1 VEVTFDD
8 RGIAE
13 AECSCPVGEGGRC
26 KHVVALLLTW
36 LDRPESFRD
45 SADLEI
51 DLEERSKSELIALIY
66 QMVQRY
72 PDLEYLL
79 KLPPTNAD
87 EKKTSIDPD
96 VIHAQVRSI
105 LTFSNYDLD
114 WGDLSD
120 AGHKL
125 DELINLADQYLDG
138 GNLGNAAVI
147 YRIICEEILAH
158 GFLKLNDNS
167 DRMTSIINDCV
178 EGLEDCLKSIQ
189 EANSRQD
196 ILKTLFNI
204 LLSDI
209 NMGGYGLSDE
219 IPYILVAE
227 TKPAEETLLIDWIK
241 AAIQDTRSW
250 GREILGGLLLDL
262 QEDSLD
268 DEAYLEIC
276 RQTGRVDG
284 LIERLL
290 QLGRVEEA
298 ILETQKVEDYRL
310 PILANIFVEY
320 GFGSQAEGLI
330 RKRSETSQDDRLKVW
345 LKEYFVKLEDFPAA
359 LKLMQ
364 ELFWQRPLIQQ
375 YRELKETASQLDTWE
390 AMQSDMIE
398 KLSDEEKFNFLVE
411 IYLEESQIDQAL
423 TVLEKAKAKQHYFW
437 EVSTTLELQV
447 AQAAEKSYPL
457 EAIRIY
463 HNQVISLINQRGRGN
478 YAAAADYL
486 REIRRLY
493 QALNRQ
499 EDWNTWIAKLR
510 QENKRLPALQE
521 ELNKAGF

>member
-1 VEVTFDD
+1 
-8 RGIAE
+8 
-13 AECSCPVGEGGRC
+13 
-26 KHVVALLLTW
+26 
-36 LDRPESFRD
+36 
-45 SADLEI
+45 
-51 DLEERSKSELIALIY
+51 
-66 QMVQRY
+66 
-72 PDLEYLL
+72 
-79 KLPPTNAD
+79 
-87 EKKTSIDPD
+87 
-96 VIHAQVRSI
+96 
-105 LTFSNYDLD
+105 
-114 WGDLSD
+114 
-120 AGHKL
+120 
-125 DELINLADQYLDG
+125 
-138 GNLGNAAVI
+138 
-147 YRIICEEILAH
+147 
-158 GFLKLNDNS
+158 
-167 DRMTSIINDCV
+167 
-178 EGLEDCLKSIQ
+178 
-189 EANSRQD
+189 
-196 ILKTLFNI
+196 
-204 LLSDI
+204 
-209 NMGGYGLSDE
+209 
-219 IPYILVAE
+219 
-227 TKPAEETLLIDWIK
+227 
-241 AAIQDTRSW
+241 
-250 GREILGGLLLDL
+250 LLLDL